1 MVMSYPQ
8 LVRFKKC
15 TLSLT
20 DTFPFH
26 ELAWSGLRYDAYCFV
41 MPEPASAR

>member
-1 MVMSYPQ
+1 MSYPE

-20 DTFPFH
+20 DTF
-26 ELAWSGLRYDAYCFV
+26 LNVRSGSL
-41 MPEPASAR
+41 PAAGI